1 MTPILEF
8 FAGLGLFL
16 YAMRLLEQA
25 LKQTAEF
32 SLHKHLAHNTNSPL
46 QARLTGTASTAVLQ
60 SSSLVGLI
68 VLALCGAG
76 ILPLINVIGVMIGAN
91 LGTTFTGWIV
101 TTIGF
106 KVDLASSAFYFVG
119 FAGLAWMFIKN
130 PSIKRT
136 AEIFIALGLLLLGLD
151 LMKSAASGV
160 SELVD
165 VESFKDHSVV
175 YFFVL
180 GIILSAI
187 IQSSSAV
194 MLITLSALNINVI
207 DLPDAAA
214 LVIGADLGTTS
225 TVLIGSIKGMA
236 IKRQLAMAHLIFNVV
251 TDVIALIV
259 LLRFITE
266 LLALIGLDD
275 PLYSLVAF
283 HSLFNFIGILI
294 FLPFLRPFS
303 DWLSQRFKTQVMHK
317 ATIIHQV
324 PTEVP
329 AIALQALKKEV
340 SQLVLRVL
348 QENRTPLDDP
358 IDERLSAY
366 EELKTIEG
374 EIVAFNKGLQKVS
387 LTDSEIDLLTNLNQA
402 VRLSIFSFKSIN
414 DIQHDIRPLYLAHKG
429 VEELN
434 LTEALFNQLTKT
446 LTDLRELLI
455 QPEPADKLALQ
466 MQLESLKVDLKVIWV
481 NNQQALYR
489 MDIHKTL
496 SYVEISSLLNLNREI
511 YNAGTHAIESVE
523 TLLRSPDVMT
533 GRRG

>member
-1 MTPILEF
+1 MTSILEF
-8 FAGLGLFL
+8 IAGLGLFL

-32 SLHKHLAHNTNSPL
+32 NLHKYLTHNTNSSI
-46 QARLTGTASTAVLQ
+46 QAILTGTASTAILQ

-76 ILPLINVIGVMIGAN
+76 ILPLLNAIGVMIGAN

-106 KVDLASSAFYFVG
+106 KVELSSSAFYFVG
-119 FAGLAWMFIKN
+119 FAGLAWIFSN
-130 PSIKRT
+130 NATIKRT
-136 AEIFIALGLLLLGLD
+136 AELFIALGLLLLGLD
-151 LMKSAASGV
+151 LMKNAASGV

-165 VESFKDHSVV
+165 VEAFKDHSVL

-214 LVIGADLGTTS
+214 LIIGADLGTTS

-236 IKRQLAMAHLIFNVV
+236 IKRQLAMAHLIFNLV
-251 TDVIALIV
+251 TDIIALII
-259 LLRFITE
+259 LLPFISD
-266 LLALIGLDD
+266 LLALIGVED

-283 HSLFNFIGILI
+283 HSIFNFIGIVI
-294 FLPFLRPFS
+294 FLPVLKPFS
-303 DWLSQRFKTQVMHK
+303 QWLTQRFKTRITHK

-329 AIALQALKKEV
+329 SIALHALKKEV
-340 SQLVLRVL
+340 TQLVIRALD
-348 QENRTPLDDP
+348 ENRTPLDNP
-358 IDERLSAY
+358 IDQRLSAY

-374 EIVAFNKGLQKVS
+374 EIVNFNKRLQKLS
-387 LTDSEIDLLTNLNQA
+387 LTDKEIDTLTSLNQA

-414 DIQHDIRPLYLAHKG
+414 DIQHDIRPLYLAHRDN
-429 VEELN
+429 EELDQ
-434 LTEALFNQLTKT
+434 TESLFNQLTVT
-446 LTDLRELLI
+446 LTELQELLD
-455 QPEPADKLALQ
+455 QSKVTDKSTLQ
-466 MQLESLKVDLKVIWV
+466 KQFETYKVDLKVIWV

-489 MDIHKTL
+489 KDLHTSL
-496 SYVEISSLLNLNREI
+496 SYLEISSLLNLNREI

-523 TLLRSPDVMT
+523 ALLSTPDI
-533 GRRG
+533 